1 MEDKESIFGPEFD
14 QMALPRRR
22 SLMPWWVKLFT
33 WIFLVLGAITVMGF
47 VAGFFGFNT
56 NISLYGLETSQPLSV
71 TGLVLMTVFLLKGVT
86 AFALWMEQDW
96 AIHVGF
102 ADAIL
107 GILFCSFMMLVYP
120 FLDGVES
127 HFSFRLELIA
137 LIPYLRWLM
146 KIKPLWE
153 RR

>member
-33 WIFLVLGAITVMGF
+33 WIFLVLGAISAMGF
-47 VAGFFGFNT
+47 VAGFFGLNT
-56 NISLYGLETSQPLSV
+56 DLSLYGLESNGPLSLA
-71 TGLVLMTVFLLKGVT
+71 GLILLAIFLLKGIT

-96 AIHVGF
+96 AIHLGF

-120 FLDGVES
+120 FLDGNAGG
-127 HFSFRLELIA
+127 FKLRLELFV
-137 LIPYLRWLM
+137 LVPYLRWLM
-146 KIKPLWE
+146 KVKPLWE